1 MNMAAAKQWKWMKEA
16 EMVEKLYAVP
26 PLNIAHVELFQYM
39 QQPANIPELPDLNKI
54 A

>member
-26 PLNIAHVELFQYM
+26 PLNIARVKLF
-39 QQPANIPELPDLNKI
+39 E
-54 A
+54 